1 MNKNKPSQFY
11 KLTSTIIS
19 PFSSSRFREA
29 SRGGHAG
36 AGSGDSGA
44 GSGTRLP
51 LRSRS
56 RFPVVPIC
64 PSAAAPT
71 TNNVVSHNDRL
82 QCAMGLGWLLM
93 LWALPLLNHQK
104 ALLLCPATSIDASH
118 GRTEWQQR
126 QYPSGFCCSA
136 LHCTC
141 RVHSVSTAGMWLATL
156 AVCEEPALQHL
167 SKEGFR
173 RLNTYS

>member
-1 MNKNKPSQFY
+1 
-11 KLTSTIIS
+11 
-19 PFSSSRFREA
+19 
-29 SRGGHAG
+29 
-36 AGSGDSGA
+36 
-44 GSGTRLP
+44 
-51 LRSRS
+51 
-56 RFPVVPIC
+56 
-64 PSAAAPT
+64 
-71 TNNVVSHNDRL
+71 
-82 QCAMGLGWLLM
+82 MGLGWLLM

-173 RLNTYS
+173 RLNLTIGAYGFTDESSSPPSYAQQAYIYM